1 MRNAKY
7 AVMMASIALLTAGS
21 VQAAEDS
28 GWKFEVTP
36 YAWLAGLEGD
46 LTIANREVEFDK
58 SFSDLFDATEL
69 AGSVRL
75 GAEYNRFLVGGMLDY
90 FSMSTDELDVDDQ
103 PNRGSIDSDLF
114 LAEVAVGYRV
124 DGFAEGQTFGVMV
137 GVRSTQ
143 IDNKLKSD
151 AGGSVSR
158 DNDLVDGMFYL
169 LPSVPVFPSKIDGLR
184 FNPVLGIGAG
194 DSDLVY
200 EMFPQFQYQIT
211 DVAALRIGYR
221 TAGWKFEG
229 DRNDDNELDIS
240 MSGLIAGL
248 GFVF

>member
-1 MRNAKY
+1 MKIKRN
-7 AVMMASIALLTAGS
+7 MLLCAAFAFATAGS

-58 SFSDLFDATEL
+58 SFSDLFDATDV

-75 GAEYNRFLVGGMLDY
+75 GAEYDRLLVGALLDY
-90 FSMSTDELDVDDQ
+90 FSLSTDELDVDDQ
-103 PNRGSIDSDLF
+103 PGRGSVDSDLF
-114 LAEVAVGYRV
+114 MAEVAVGYRV
-124 DGFAEGQTFGVMV
+124 DGFAEGQSFGIMV
-137 GVRSTQ
+137 GVRNTQ
-143 IDNKLKSD
+143 LDNELKSNT
-151 AGGSVSR
+151 GESVSR

-169 LPSVPVFPSKIDGLR
+169 LPSVPVLPSKIDGLR

-200 EMFPQFQYQIT
+200 ELFPQFQYLIT
-211 DVAALRIGYR
+211 ENVAARIGYR
-221 TAGWKFEG
+221 TAGWEFKG

-248 GFVF
+248 GFMW